1 MRDVIIIIEK
11 NGDLELDSTMV
22 EKIYSEGVISRLSQY
37 LKCIVQL
44 KETGKRTVTSRE
56 ISDNTGINSAEVRR
70 DLIYFEI
77 KGKRGVGFNIDE
89 LIKSFNKIL
98 GYDRVVHIALIGA
111 GNLGKAILNYKM
123 LDRFGF
129 KIENVFDNNEAI
141 IGKTVSGRVIRDIK
155 EIDPVIKEKNMDIAI
170 IAVPPEEAQ
179 KVANILVK
187 AGIKVIM
194 NYTSVPIKVPK
205 KVKIETTDPIEK
217 LLHTLYYLSHTGY
230 AELNSLKL
238 K

>member
-1 MRDVIIIIEK
+1 
-11 NGDLELDSTMV
+11 MV

-56 ISDNTGINSAEVRR
+56 IGDNTGINSAEVRR

-77 KGKRGVGFNIDE
+77 KGKRGVGFNINE
-89 LIKSFNKIL
+89 LIESFNKIL
-98 GYDRVVHIALIGA
+98 GYDRVVNIALIGA

-123 LDRFGF
+123 LGRFGF
-129 KIENVFDNNEAI
+129 KIENVFDNNVSI
-141 IGKTVSGRVIRDIK
+141 IGKTVSGRVIRDMKDI
-155 EIDPVIKEKNMDIAI
+155 ESVIKDKNMDIAI

-179 KVANILVK
+179 KVANTLVS

-194 NYTSVPIKVPK
+194 NYTSIPIKVPK

-230 AELNSLKL
+230 AELNSFKH

>member
-1 MRDVIIIIEK
+1 M
-11 NGDLELDSTMV
+11 DSTIA

-56 ISDNTGINSAEVRR
+56 ISDSTGINSAEVRR

-98 GYDRVVHIALIGA
+98 GYDRAVHIALIGA

-129 KIENVFDNNEAI
+129 KIESVFDNNAAI
-141 IGKTVSGRVIRDIK
+141 IGKTVSGRMIRDIK
-155 EIDPVIKEKNMDIAI
+155 EIESVIKDKNIDIAI

-179 KVANILVK
+179 KVANTLVN

-194 NYTSVPIKVPK
+194 NYTSIPIKVPR

-230 AELNSLKL
+230 AELKSFVIK
-238 K
+238 

>member
-1 MRDVIIIIEK
+1 
-11 NGDLELDSTMV
+11 MV

-98 GYDRVVHIALIGA
+98 GYDRAAHIVLIGV

-129 KIENVFDNNEAI
+129 KIENVFDNDEAI

-155 EIDPVIKEKNMDIAI
+155 EIDSVIKEKNMDIAI
-170 IAVPPEEAQ
+170 IAVPPKEAQ
-179 KVANILVK
+179 KVANILVN

>member
-1 MRDVIIIIEK
+1 M
-11 NGDLELDSTMV
+11 NSTIA

-89 LIKSFNKIL
+89 LIESFNKIL

-123 LDRFGF
+123 LGRFGF
-129 KIENVFDNNEAI
+129 KIENVFDNNVSI
-141 IGKTVSGRVIRDIK
+141 IGKTVSGRVIRDMK
-155 EIDPVIKEKNMDIAI
+155 EIESVIKEKNMEIAI

-179 KVANILVK
+179 KVANTLVG

-194 NYTSVPIKVPK
+194 NYTSIPIKVPK
-205 KVKIETTDPIEK
+205 KVRIETTDPIEK

-230 AELNSLKL
+230 AELNSFKH

>member
-1 MRDVIIIIEK
+1 MA
-11 NGDLELDSTMV
+11 
-22 EKIYSEGVISRLSQY
+22 EKIYSEGVIARLSQY

-44 KETGKRTVTSRE
+44 KEIGKRTVTSRE
-56 ISDNTGINSAEVRR
+56 VSDNTGINSAEVRR

-98 GYDRVVHIALIGA
+98 GYDRAVHIALIGA

-141 IGKTVSGRVIRDIK
+141 IGKTVSGKVIEDIK
-155 EIDPVIKEKNMDIAI
+155 EIESVIKEKNMEIAI

-179 KVANILVK
+179 KVANTLVS

-194 NYTSVPIKVPK
+194 NYTSIPIKVPK

-230 AELNSLKL
+230 AELSSFKS

>member
-1 MRDVIIIIEK
+1 
-11 NGDLELDSTMV
+11 MV

-89 LIKSFNKIL
+89 LIESFNKIL
-98 GYDRVVHIALIGA
+98 GYDRAVHIALIGA

-129 KIENVFDNNEAI
+129 KIENVFDNDASK
-141 IGKTVSGRVIRDIK
+141 IGKTISGRAIRDIK
-155 EIDPVIKEKNMDIAI
+155 EIESVIEEKNMEIAI

-179 KVANILVK
+179 EVANILVG

-194 NYTSVPIKVPK
+194 NYTSIPIKVPK

-230 AELNSLKL
+230 AELNSFKP

>member
-1 MRDVIIIIEK
+1 
-11 NGDLELDSTMV
+11 LDSTIA

-56 ISDNTGINSAEVRR
+56 ISDSTGINSAEVRR

-98 GYDRVVHIALIGA
+98 GYDRAVHIALIGA

-129 KIENVFDNNEAI
+129 KIESVFDNNAAI
-141 IGKTVSGRVIRDIK
+141 IGKTVSGRMIRDIK
-155 EIDPVIKEKNMDIAI
+155 EIESVIKDKNIDIAI

-179 KVANILVK
+179 KVANTLVN

-194 NYTSVPIKVPK
+194 NYTSIPIKVPR

-230 AELNSLKL
+230 AELKSFVLK
-238 K
+238 

>member
-1 MRDVIIIIEK
+1 
-11 NGDLELDSTMV
+11 LDSIMV

-56 ISDNTGINSAEVRR
+56 IGDNTGINSAEVRR

-89 LIKSFNKIL
+89 LIESFNKIL
-98 GYDRVVHIALIGA
+98 GYDRVVNIALIGA

-123 LDRFGF
+123 LSRFGF
-129 KIENVFDNNEAI
+129 KIENVFDNNVSI
-141 IGKTVSGRVIRDIK
+141 IGKTVSGRVIRDMK
-155 EIDPVIKEKNMDIAI
+155 EIESVIKDKNMDIAI

-179 KVANILVK
+179 KVANTLVS

-194 NYTSVPIKVPK
+194 NYTSIPIKVPK

-230 AELNSLKL
+230 AELNSFKH